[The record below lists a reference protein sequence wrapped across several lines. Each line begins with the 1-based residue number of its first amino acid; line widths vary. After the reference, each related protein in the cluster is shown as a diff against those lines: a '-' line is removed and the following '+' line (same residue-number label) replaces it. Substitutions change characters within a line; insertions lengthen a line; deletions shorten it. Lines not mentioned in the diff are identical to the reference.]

1 MTRKADVIIIG
12 GGVVGMS
19 IACHL
24 AWRGHGSK
32 VIVLERSTIGSG
44 STSRSVG
51 GIRSQ
56 FSTEVNIQMSLE
68 SIKFWRGFE
77 TAMGMPSDYR
87 ETGYLFLARSPAVL
101 AQFHQNVKLQRSL
114 GVDSSVL
121 DRSELASVAP
131 YLQTDDL
138 AGAAYCATDG
148 MAGPYEATQAFAL
161 KAREGG
167 VTILEEAEVV
177 GIGLDHGQVESVQTK
192 TDTFHTNVV
201 VNAAGPW
208 AASIGNLA
216 GVTVPVRPY
225 RREIFVSE
233 PFPRDLIGDCPLV
246 IDLEVGWYFRR
257 EGEGIL
263 MSGSKDSESTFDT
276 HVDWSKLPNIAEVA
290 SKRVPILAK
299 ARFGRTAWA
308 GLYDVSPDDHA
319 ILGAVPGV
327 PGFYCANG
335 FSGHGFQH
343 SPATGR
349 LLADLIIDG
358 KADGIDISPLSI
370 TRFETGQLLRE
381 PLTAHAGSMG
391 V

>member
-1 MTRKADVIIIG
+1 
-12 GGVVGMS
+12 MS

-24 AWRGHGSK
+24 AWRGHGTD
-32 VIVLERSTIGSG
+32 VVVLERSTIGSG
-44 STSRSVG
+44 TTSRSVG
-51 GIRSQ
+51 GIRRQ

-68 SIKFWRGFE
+68 SVKFWRNFE
-77 TAMGMPSDYR
+77 ATMGMPLDYC
-87 ETGYLFLARSPAVL
+87 ETGYLFLARSPSVL

-114 GVDSSVL
+114 GVDSNVL
-121 DRSELASVAP
+121 DQSQLTSLAP
-131 YLQTDDL
+131 YLRTDDL
-138 AGAAYCATDG
+138 VGAAYCATDG

-167 VTILEEAEVV
+167 VTILEGADVV
-177 GIGLDHGQVESVQTK
+177 AIGIGGGRVESVK
-192 TDTFHTNVV
+192 TRSDTFHTNVV

-208 AASIGNLA
+208 AASVGSLA
-216 GVTVPVRPY
+216 GVKVPVRPY

-263 MSGSKDSESTFDT
+263 IAGSKDKESSFET
-276 HVDWSKLPNIAEVA
+276 HIDWNNLPNIADVA
-290 SKRVPILAK
+290 SHRVPILAN
-299 ARFGRTAWA
+299 ARFGQRAWA

-319 ILGAVPGV
+319 ILGAVPAV

-349 LLADLIIDG
+349 ILADLIIDG
-358 KADGIDISPLSI
+358 KADGFDISPLSI
-370 TRFETGQLLRE
+370 SRFETGQLLKE

-391 V
+391 G